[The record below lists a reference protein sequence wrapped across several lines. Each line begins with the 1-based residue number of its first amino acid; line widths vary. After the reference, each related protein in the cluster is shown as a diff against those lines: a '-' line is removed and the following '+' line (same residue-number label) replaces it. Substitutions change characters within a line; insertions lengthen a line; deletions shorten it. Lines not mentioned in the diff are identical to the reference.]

1 MCFVIHEY
9 TEVTISSKGWHI
21 HRTTNIGID
30 PSQVLSSSFMTSLE
44 WATHHFA
51 MNASLAIKSS
61 CIIRD
66 IIQSIHKPLLDHDLQ
81 HILPGMAKP
90 FVKEVKGRDY
100 HNSSSG
106 IRSRRWV

>member
-1 MCFVIHEY
+1 MQFVIHEY

-21 HRTTNIGID
+21 HRTANIGMD

-44 WATHHFA
+44 WAMHHFA
-51 MNASLAIKSS
+51 TNASLAIESS

-66 IIQSIHKPLLDHDLQ
+66 IVQSICEPLLDHELQ
-81 HILPGMAKP
+81 CILPRMGKP

-100 HNSSSG
+100 CNSSSG
-106 IRSRRWV
+106 IRSRR